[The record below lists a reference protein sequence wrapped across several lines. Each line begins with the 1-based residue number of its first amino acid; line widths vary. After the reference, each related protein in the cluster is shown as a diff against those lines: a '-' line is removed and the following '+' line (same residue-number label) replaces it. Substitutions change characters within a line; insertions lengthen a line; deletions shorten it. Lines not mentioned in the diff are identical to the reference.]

1 MCKVVVKLCLY
12 GFNVAMFLGCL
23 AVLAVQIFGTSEGL
37 ASMGIVSPELVV
49 LGITLVCL
57 WVLSIVGLVGAWK
70 RRGRT
75 LRM

>member
-12 GFNVAMFLGCL
+12 GFNAAVFLGCL
-23 AVLAVQIFGTSEGL
+23 VVLAVQIFGTAEGL
-37 ASMGIVSPELVV
+37 ASMGIVSPELAV
-49 LGITLVCL
+49 LAITLVCL
-57 WVLSIVGLVGAWK
+57 WLLSILGLVGAWT

>member
-12 GFNVAMFLGCL
+12 GFNAAVFLGCL
-23 AVLAVQIFGTSEGL
+23 AVLAVQIFQTDSL
-37 ASMGIVSPELVV
+37 ASMGLLSPELVV
-49 LGITLVCL
+49 LGITLACL
-57 WVLSIVGLVGAWK
+57 WLLSIVGFAGTWK